1 MKTAKINVKQIL
13 VLALILM
20 VASTRLMTFLPNFS
34 PLTAI
39 CLFGAA
45 YFAKKWQAFIIPLAC
60 VWISDVLVNNY
71 IYGEYF
77 ESFTWFYQGFYWQYA
92 AYLIIALLGTL
103 GLKKV
108 TPLRVMGMG
117 LGSTIFFFLFSNFG
131 VWISS
136 GMYAKTF
143 EGLIQ
148 CYVAGIPF
156 IKGTL
161 IGDLGFS
168 ALLFG
173 TFALAQKQIP
183 DLNINSL
190 K

>member
-1 MKTAKINVKQIL
+1 MKTAKINVRQIF
-13 VLALILM
+13 VLALILL

-45 YFAKKWQAFIIPLAC
+45 YFVKKWQMIIIPLLC
-60 VWISDVLVNNY
+60 VWISDVLVNNI

-77 ESFTWFYQGFYWQYA
+77 NSFTLFYQGFYWQYLG
-92 AYLIIALLGTL
+92 YIIIALLASI
-103 GLKKV
+103 GLTKV
-108 TPLRVMGMG
+108 TTLRVLGMG

-131 VWISS
+131 VWVSS

-143 EGLIQ
+143 DGLIQ
-148 CYVAGIPF
+148 CYIAGLPF
-156 IKGTL
+156 IKGAL

-173 TFALAQKQIP
+173 TFALAEQKLPVIR
-183 DLNINSL
+183 LNNI
-190 K
+190 